1 MQGKAYRVTIYAGED
16 DHYRGK
22 PLYLALLEMLRREG
36 ASGATATRGLAGFG
50 AHSRMRT
57 SSLID
62 LSAAL
67 PVIVEWVDELE
78 EIDRFATESDVNIWN
93 TIS

>member
-1 MQGKAYRVTIYAGED
+1 MQGKAYRVTIYASEG

-36 ASGATATRGLAGFG
+36 ASGATATRGLASFG
-50 AHSRMRT
+50 AHSRLHT
-57 SSLID
+57 ASLTD

-67 PVIVEWVDELE
+67 PIIIEWVDEL
-78 EIDRFATESDVNIWN
+78 
-93 TIS
+93 

>member
-1 MQGKAYRVTIYAGED
+1 MQGKAYRITIYISED

-36 ASGATATRGLAGFG
+36 ASGATAKRGLAGFG

-57 SSLID
+57 
-62 LSAAL
+62 AASCRPL
-67 PVIVEWVDELE
+67 GFPADQRGVG
-78 EIDRFATESDVNIWN
+78 R
-93 TIS
+93 